1 MKAIYVKNKDFGFWT
16 QEPISVKRME
26 TINDEGE
33 QEVVYCN
40 HAGAEERE
48 EQHETYRQDQE
59 DIVYKSRMLVCECGA
74 YKLEGDNYWQDAPVE
89 GKHES

>member
-1 MKAIYVKNKDFGFWT
+1 MKTISVKNKDLGFWT

-33 QEVVYCN
+33 QEVIYCN
-40 HAGAEERE
+40 HDGAEERE
-48 EQHETYRQDQE
+48 VENETYRADQP
-59 DIVYKSRMLVCECGA
+59 DIVWTSRPLICECGA

-89 GKHES
+89 GKHE